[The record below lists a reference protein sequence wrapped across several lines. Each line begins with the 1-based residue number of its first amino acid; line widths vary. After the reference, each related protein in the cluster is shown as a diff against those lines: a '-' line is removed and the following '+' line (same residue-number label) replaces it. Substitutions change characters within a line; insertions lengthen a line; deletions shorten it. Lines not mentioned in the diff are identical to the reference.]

1 MSGGDDKTIH
11 DAFIGVARALDE
23 SPALVKGQ
31 ENAVD
36 GVGVDGTVRVGV
48 PSRSISFGQLLAV
61 CNAFAS
67 HLETREAKDVGI
79 RTTGP
84 PTTDERGAII
94 VGATAAVMLDSSDE
108 LMVAYFASLI
118 AGKSFAPI
126 ETSLPPSSVEG
137 LLESLRASA
146 NLTHLIVGEEVN
158 ASNSHKPMSLSFT
171 SPRPPIRTFAIALRH
186 DQHDDGECGSG
197 VGERRR
203 WNLSVSELTE
213 VVPGMKPVKPLTLL
227 GDASIAIS
235 FRGTPDDACHI
246 IHTGGSTGRP
256 KAVVCSHRGSMYSH
270 AARTAALPY
279 KTTVCSDLVNDDDA
293 VDVTGVC
300 VFGVWDA
307 VCALLA
313 GSRASMLPV
322 GGVRVVPEAISLSA
336 MSLSFVPSLAL
347 LRNLLLHNHHFVQQ
361 TLAMRRAPPYN
372 EVRCLAEGRR
382 WHGRWLRRE
391 LLARCSLP
399 LSPRS
404 YSLLTPHQRK
414 QASEVWECLQR
425 FESQFCAVN
434 WRPHHSFDPY

>member
-11 DAFIGVARALDE
+11 DAFIGVARVLGDA
-23 SPALVKGQ
+23 PALVKGQ
-31 ENAVD
+31 EDAVD
-36 GVGVDGTVRVGV
+36 GAGMDGPVRVGV
-48 PSRSISFGQLLAV
+48 PSRSISFGQLWAV

-67 HLETREAKDVGI
+67 HLETQETKDVRI

-84 PTTDERGAII
+84 PMTDERGALI

-118 AGKSFAPI
+118 SGYSFAPI

-146 NLTHLIVGEEVN
+146 NLAHLIVGEEDN
-158 ASNSHKPMSLSFT
+158 TTGSNSHKPISSLSFT
-171 SPRPPIRTFAIALRH
+171 SPPPPIRTFAISLRH
-186 DQHDDGECGSG
+186 DQ
-197 VGERRR
+197 R

-213 VVPGMKPVKPLTLL
+213 VVPGMKPVKPLTLF
-227 GDASIAIS
+227 GDASIVIS

-270 AARTAALPY
+270 AARAAALPY
-279 KTTVCSDLVNDDDA
+279 NTTDDDDDA
-293 VDVTGVC
+293 DVTGVC

-322 GGVRVVPEAISLSA
+322 GGVRVGLEAIFSLCD
-336 MSLSFVPSLAL
+336 VP
-347 LRNLLLHNHHFVQQ
+347 FI
-361 TLAMRRAPPYN
+361 
-372 EVRCLAEGRR
+372 
-382 WHGRWLRRE
+382 
-391 LLARCSLP
+391 
-399 LSPRS
+399 
-404 YSLLTPHQRK
+404 
-414 QASEVWECLQR
+414 
-425 FESQFCAVN
+425 QFCPVTGTATQSL
-434 WRPHHSFDPY
+434 HTS